1 MASGLARG
9 RIRRDFGGS
18 RDGDANAE
26 VPVEMILAASRAISL
41 AGILIPKAGEFIAA
55 ANAVTVAGFGRGF
68 DWDQG
73 HRFSPTARE
82 AWHGEE

>member
-1 MASGLARG
+1 
-9 RIRRDFGGS
+9 
-18 RDGDANAE
+18 
-26 VPVEMILAASRAISL
+26 MILAASRAISL
-41 AGILIPKAGEFIAA
+41 SGILIPKAGEFIAA

>member
-1 MASGLARG
+1 LASGRV
-9 RIRRDFGGS
+9 RRDFGGS

-55 ANAVTVAGFGRGF
+55 ANAVAVAGLGRGF

-73 HRFSPTARE
+73 HRFSQTARE
-82 AWHGEE
+82 ASHGEE